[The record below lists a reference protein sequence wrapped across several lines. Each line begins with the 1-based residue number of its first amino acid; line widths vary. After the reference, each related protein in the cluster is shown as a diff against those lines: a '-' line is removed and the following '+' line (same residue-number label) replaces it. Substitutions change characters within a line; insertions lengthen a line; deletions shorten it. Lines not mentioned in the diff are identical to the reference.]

1 MFAKLLSAG
10 LLITAST
17 FAFAQAAFV
26 EGKDYF
32 RLKAVQLTQVPKD
45 KVEVVELFRY
55 GCPACASMEKTL
67 AVWKKT
73 MPAQAAFRS
82 IHVTFGDK
90 KQEVLSRTHLAI
102 QAMGVADKAHPA
114 MFKEIEQGKQ
124 PSTDFNVIADRFT
137 TMGLDGKKFLAVVN
151 SFSVTQKVKQ
161 NEAILPRYEAGG
173 TPEFIVAGKY
183 RAPVVVDHQTT
194 LKVVNF
200 LIQKELIERGAQPK

>member
-1 MFAKLLSAG
+1 MFAKLLGLG
-10 LLITAST
+10 LLAVTST
-17 FAFAQAAFV
+17 VAFAQTAFV

-55 GCPACASMEKTL
+55 GCPACASMEKSI
-67 AVWKKT
+67 VGWKKT
-73 MPAQAAFRS
+73 MPAQAAFRR

-90 KQEVLSRTHLAI
+90 NQEALSRTYLAVE
-102 QAMGVADKAHPA
+102 AMGVADRAHPA

-124 PSTDFNVIADRFT
+124 PSTDFKVIADRFT
-137 TMGLDGKKFLAVVN
+137 TMGLDGKKFLGIVN

-161 NEAILPRYEAGG
+161 NEAVLPRYEAGG

-183 RAPVVVDHQTT
+183 RAPVIVDHQTT
-194 LKVVNF
+194 LKVVTF
-200 LIQKELIERGAQPK
+200 LIQKELTERGIKAQ